1 MPVEIYVQNFFTT
14 AQIMLQNENSAY
26 YQLVREVVSH
36 ADTDRLYTFGMNL
49 GYNGCTVGAQRI
61 RENEENLGCNI
72 PWPGPIQVST
82 ERKSPTGRQRFGDCL

>member
-1 MPVEIYVQNFFTT
+1 
-14 AQIMLQNENSAY
+14 MLQNENSAY

-72 PWPGPIQVST
+72 PWTGPIQVST
-82 ERKSPTGRQRFGDCL
+82 DNVPKCNKVRPERKSPTGRQRFGDCL